1 MLVRYDVPLGVV
13 QVSVQRGVASATSV
27 TVYEVMCI
35 FVVDVL

>member
-1 MLVRYDVPLGVV
+1 MLVRCDVLLGVM
-13 QVSVQRGVASATSV
+13 QVSVQCGVASAASV